1 LAPRT
6 PDPEGTIMDG
16 KSKALCVAYGLI
28 SAAALVATWSQNIA
42 FMRTPDNGGLMGFIQ
57 ATNVNAAARSI
68 GLDLAFVCL
77 AAFVWMVVEARRLK
91 IRFVG
96 IYLVLSCVI
105 AVSVMFPLF
114 LIAREM
120 RLSSRT

>member
-1 LAPRT
+1 
-6 PDPEGTIMDG
+6 MDG
-16 KSKALCVAYGLI
+16 KTKALCVTYGLI
-28 SAAALVATWSQNIA
+28 SAGALVATWSQNLA
-42 FMRTPDNGGLMGFIQ
+42 FMSQPDNGGLMGFVQ
-57 ATNVNAAARSI
+57 AAGANAAARSI
-68 GLDLAFVCL
+68 GLDLGFFCL

-96 IYLVLSCVI
+96 VYLLLSCVI

-114 LIAREM
+114 LIAREL